1 MLLLCIRML
10 LLCFL
15 TSTSF
20 SGSSPT
26 RSVSRSAG
34 TGRVEHPG
42 NEVVLMLLHVTHMY
56 SPCTRM
62 YPCVTCT
69 YPCGALVEIA
79 TWPAV
84 SLWKVRTQKS
94 FRLSLIIR
102 VIGLLFLLTVI
113 DVSTT
118 WLCRNLQRDLQSHSI
133 WNLFALVCWTRIVV
147 CLAKQIYFNNYWIR
161 LSYDMWKI
169 MQISE
174 CLLPFVHP
182 PISA

>member
-26 RSVSRSAG
+26 RSVSRSAR

-118 WLCRNLQRDLQSHSI
+118 CAVVIFRVRDQFCSTYFFQKYKTQGAAQS
-133 WNLFALVCWTRIVV
+133 ALNSAPVPHT
-147 CLAKQIYFNNYWIR
+147 
-161 LSYDMWKI
+161 
-169 MQISE
+169 
-174 CLLPFVHP
+174 HP
-182 PISA
+182 KKFQFGI